1 MALSSSCN
9 VQINSEPVYRRTGG
23 YNNLTSNDAATQY
36 YRQKIIQ
43 NTVRVKSSLYTMN
56 LGALNVYQRPK
67 QVYSAVDIS
76 GNKYVVSP
84 GVNWNQMS
92 DRKEPHIQQ
101 FTSGSNS
108 SRVWRKTGPGAMSPG
123 GSGVDIKHNSY
134 ERYLNRLKGK
144 APLRR
149 GKIPDNFGINEIP
162 YTRANPVYGSKIMKM
177 SIVNDCNCLDKDQ
190 DQAQSQ
196 AQDQLIT
203 ADYNI
208 QDKIN
213 DIIYTSYNIE
223 SAPGTVRTKF
233 CTISEDANAGL
244 SVDSLYQINYTNTRT
259 SFFNT
264 GT

>member
-1 MALSSSCN
+1 M
-9 VQINSEPVYRRTGG
+9 
-23 YNNLTSNDAATQY
+23 
-36 YRQKIIQ
+36 
-43 NTVRVKSSLYTMN
+43 
-56 LGALNVYQRPK
+56 
-67 QVYSAVDIS
+67 VDCLI
-76 GNKYVVSP
+76 
-84 GVNWNQMS
+84 
-92 DRKEPHIQQ
+92 
-101 FTSGSNS
+101 
-108 SRVWRKTGPGAMSPG
+108 
-123 GSGVDIKHNSY
+123 
-134 ERYLNRLKGK
+134 GK